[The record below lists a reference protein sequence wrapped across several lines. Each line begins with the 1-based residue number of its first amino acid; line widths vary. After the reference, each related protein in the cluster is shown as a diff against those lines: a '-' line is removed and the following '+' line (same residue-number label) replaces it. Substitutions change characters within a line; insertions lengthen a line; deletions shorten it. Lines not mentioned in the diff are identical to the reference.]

1 MELNK
6 FMFPVEER
14 PIAIHDGI
22 QDIMDIEN
30 RNTFLSADYKALVRS
45 DTNAPISI
53 VRNTYQLVPNRVLI
67 NQLME
72 ELVGME
78 TPFVVEP
85 SHSFVMNNKMR
96 LQIKFPDL
104 MVHDDDS
111 DITLSLYLHNSYD
124 GSEGVRA
131 FFGAIRDICTNGMV
145 FGKSIAKAYHRHT
158 SGFELGKI
166 SESLSEITELMPGI
180 QTRINELIQREPDD
194 ALYMSIEKQLGKRI
208 LKQVQEDPNPNPS
221 QYDIM
226 NMVTFIISHLM
237 DQRLRARYQLA
248 ASRVFAL

>member
-1 MELNK
+1 MNLTQ

-14 PIAIHDGI
+14 PIAIHDGH

-30 RNTFLSADYKALVRS
+30 RDTFLSADYKALVRA
-45 DTNAPISI
+45 DTNEPISI
-53 VRNTYQLVPNRVLI
+53 VRNTYQVVPNRVLI

-72 ELVGME
+72 ELVGMD

-85 SHSFVMNNKMR
+85 SHSFAMNNRMR
-96 LQIKFPDL
+96 LQIKFPEL
-104 MVHDDDS
+104 IVTDDDS
-111 DITLSLYLHNSYD
+111 DIALSLYLHNSYD

-131 FFGAIRDICTNGMV
+131 FFGAIRDICSNGMV

-158 SGFELGKI
+158 SGFELGRI

-180 QTRINELIQREPDD
+180 QTRINELILSDPDD
-194 ALYMSIEKQLGKRI
+194 ALYENIEKQLGKRM
-208 LKQVQEDPNPNPS
+208 LKQVNDSTQEHVS
-221 QYDIM
+221 QWDVLNAITY
-226 NMVTFIISHLM
+226 IISHVM
-237 DQRLRARYQLA
+237 DQRMRARYQLA